1 MEVDLHYPASLHDYH
16 QDFPLAPS
24 KNIVEYDWLSDYQV
38 NLRESHNLP
47 PSKVPKLL
55 QTFFDKEHYVLHYK
69 LLKLYVNLG
78 LVVRKMHRV
87 LQFTQNNWLTSYITL
102 NSEKRQAAS
111 NKFEESFYKLMN
123 NAVYGK
129 NCESKRRRMKIE
141 LTRDARRTL
150 TIVSKF
156 EFEKFKVFG
165 ENMAALSSRPRK
177 IYWDTPTI
185 VGATILDLV
194 KYYLY
199 QFHYG
204 TMQSSFDCQLLYS
217 DTDSLLYRINC
228 EDLYRELKESN
239 VLDQF
244 DFSNY
249 PEDHELYSEENKR
262 VVLKFKDEFAG
273 DYIKE
278 FICLKPKL
286 YSITSTSEYFTFKD
300 SRKN

>member
-1 MEVDLHYPASLHDYH
+1 
-16 QDFPLAPS
+16 
-24 KNIVEYDWLSDYQV
+24 
-38 NLRESHNLP
+38 
-47 PSKVPKLL
+47 
-55 QTFFDKEHYVLHYK
+55 
-69 LLKLYVNLG
+69 
-78 LVVRKMHRV
+78 MHRV
-87 LQFTQNNWLTSYITL
+87 LQFTQNNWLKPYITL

-123 NAVYGK
+123 NAVYRK

-150 TIVSKF
+150 TIVSKI
-156 EFEKFKVFG
+156 EFDKFKVFG

-185 VGATILDLV
+185 VGATILDLA
-194 KYYLY
+194 KYYMY

-204 TMQSSFDCQLLYS
+204 TTRSSFDCRLLYS

-228 EDLYRELKESN
+228 EDLYRELEESN

-249 PEDHELYSEENKR
+249 TEDHNLYSEENKR
-262 VVLKFKDEFAG
+262 VVFKFKDEFAG

-286 YSITSTSEYFTFKD
+286 YSITSAGEFFMFND

>member
-1 MEVDLHYPASLHDYH
+1 M
-16 QDFPLAPS
+16 
-24 KNIVEYDWLSDYQV
+24 
-38 NLRESHNLP
+38 
-47 PSKVPKLL
+47 
-55 QTFFDKEHYVLHYK
+55 
-69 LLKLYVNLG
+69 
-78 LVVRKMHRV
+78 
-87 LQFTQNNWLTSYITL
+87 LQFTQNNWLTTYVNL

-123 NAVYGK
+123 NAVYGT
-129 NCESKRRRMKIE
+129 NCESRCRRMKIE

-156 EFEKFKVFG
+156 EFDKFKVFG
-165 ENMAALSSRPRK
+165 ENMAAHSYRPRK
-177 IYWDTPTI
+177 IYWDIPT
-185 VGATILDLV
+185 VSGATILDLT
-194 KYYLY
+194 KYYKY

-204 TMQSSFDCQLLYS
+204 TMQSSFDCRLLYS

-249 PEDHELYSEENKR
+249 PKNHELYSQENQR
-262 VVLKFKDEFAG
+262 IVLKFKDQSAG

-278 FICLKPKL
+278 FKCLKPKL
-286 YSITSTSEYFTFKD
+286 YSINSTSESFTFND
-300 SRKN
+300 SKKLTKYQLTLYDCHDLIAFYFHT